1 MRYYSA
7 PRRALRGVRQL
18 LYPRRCPFCNAVLGS
33 IRTCPDCAEEVDR
46 LRRKPGIRLDASQHY
61 LGGLSGAAAPF
72 RYEGCV
78 RRAILRAKYQAA
90 PWTAVELG
98 VVLAELAF
106 GSEVRMRGAEP
117 VPQRVEGARLGY
129 DCIVPVPARCSHSRA
144 GHLPPAEA
152 PVPRPSSGPRC
163 QRQALPAPRPAPPPS
178 MVQPDTLPAGWP
190 AARSPHTGTVP
201 LRRSGRPDNAAMRPA
216 GCRAS
221 GAAGP
226 LLPRSPG
233 RSLCCP
239 APHCRRGTDADK
251 AAAVPRAVPGAGR
264 CNNASVLLHGHDH
277 ADALARGAAKVVIP
291 ASEVVIVRVHLGQLR
306 GVILALVPQVHLG
319 IVRYLIAGGTGQH

>member
-129 DCIVPVPARCSHSRA
+129 DLIVPASSPVKGAGTMYRNAWRSRWQRHWTFRWKQRLLSAPAKRTSGRSAFGTAYSQRCRCVPAAAAPA
-144 GHLPPAEA
+144 G
-152 PVPRPSSGPRC
+152 G
-163 QRQALPAPRPAPPPS
+163 QRILLVDDVITTGATAAACAQALLSAGAESVFAVAVATVEFPPIA
-178 MVQPDTLPAGWP
+178 QPTRFLKITLF
-190 AARSPHTGTVP
+190 
-201 LRRSGRPDNAAMRPA
+201 
-216 GCRAS
+216 RAS
-221 GAAGP
+221 LA
-226 LLPRSPG
+226 
-233 RSLCCP
+233 
-239 APHCRRGTDADK
+239 DAD
-251 AAAVPRAVPGAGR
+251 GR
-264 CNNASVLLHGHDH
+264 KLHQKFGKS
-277 ADALARGAAKVVIP
+277 A
-291 ASEVVIVRVHLGQLR
+291 
-306 GVILALVPQVHLG
+306 
-319 IVRYLIAGGTGQH
+319 

>member
-7 PRRALRGVRQL
+7 PRRALRGIRQL
-18 LYPRRCPFCNAVLGS
+18 LYPRRCPFCNAVLGG

-129 DCIVPVPARCSHSRA
+129 DCIVPVPASSRRRGYNVPERMA
-144 GHLPPAEA
+144 QPLAEA
-152 PVPRPSSGPRC
+152 LDLPLEMRFRI
-163 QRQALPAPRPAPPPS
+163 ALS
-178 MVQPDTLPAGWP
+178 F
-190 AARSPHTGTVP
+190 
-201 LRRSGRPDNAAMRPA
+201 
-216 GCRAS
+216 
-221 GAAGP
+221 
-226 LLPRSPG
+226 
-233 RSLCCP
+233 
-239 APHCRRGTDADK
+239 
-251 AAAVPRAVPGAGR
+251 
-264 CNNASVLLHGHDH
+264 
-277 ADALARGAAKVVIP
+277 
-291 ASEVVIVRVHLGQLR
+291 
-306 GVILALVPQVHLG
+306 
-319 IVRYLIAGGTGQH
+319 

>member
-98 VVLAELAF
+98 VVLAEFAF

-129 DCIVPVPARCSHSRA
+129 DCIVPVPASSRRRGYNVPERMA
-144 GHLPPAEA
+144 QPLAEA
-152 PVPRPSSGPRC
+152 LDLPLETKALGPARRKD
-163 QRQALPAPRPAPPPS
+163 RQAGLPFEQRLANVITTGATAAACAQALLSAGAESVFAVAVATVEFPPIA
-178 MVQPDTLPAGWP
+178 QPTLP
-190 AARSPHTGTVP
+190 
-201 LRRSGRPDNAAMRPA
+201 LQE
-216 GCRAS
+216 
-221 GAAGP
+221 
-226 LLPRSPG
+226 
-233 RSLCCP
+233 
-239 APHCRRGTDADK
+239 DADEE
-251 AAAVPRAVPGAGR
+251 
-264 CNNASVLLHGHDH
+264 
-277 ADALARGAAKVVIP
+277 I
-291 ASEVVIVRVHLGQLR
+291 
-306 GVILALVPQVHLG
+306 
-319 IVRYLIAGGTGQH
+319 